1 MIGDGQLQNQFSP
14 VQVAHHPPTTMS
26 IQKHV
31 LIMSFCDIEEN
42 TKEKRWRKIISD
54 LIFLQTFDPEEGVLR
69 SSIQYT
75 PKVGRFEKIKEC
87 PKNLLDT

>member
-1 MIGDGQLQNQFSP
+1 MMF
-14 VQVAHHPPTTMS
+14 
-26 IQKHV
+26 
-31 LIMSFCDIEEN
+31 FCDIEEN